1 MSTQIPKK
9 RAILFILITLNVH
22 EIQTQKFSYR
32 LCLPCLLP
40 WGTYLLPPTFSEN
53 SCRCAPGSFPKNLR
67 SKGIP
72 LSPLTKTR
80 LKDFD
85 VSRGKEMTLLIRNFA
100 FLAPWFIIILPAS
113 QRRIRDLGKMHFSR
127 IPHFP
132 SAVFTS
138 GENPQEFSRNKNAG
152 KMIYRTGIELRF

>member
-9 RAILFILITLNVH
+9 RAILFILIPLNVH

-53 SCRCAPGSFPKNLR
+53 SCRYAPRNFPKNLR

-72 LSPLTKTR
+72 HTPLTKTR
-80 LKDFD
+80 EFSFFHFPPQRGGIGICGKMDF
-85 VSRGKEMTLLIRNFA
+85 SQIPFFSALL
-100 FLAPWFIIILPAS
+100 LPAKIHRS
-113 QRRIRDLGKMHFSR
+113 FRGIKRKK
-127 IPHFP
+127 
-132 SAVFTS
+132 
-138 GENPQEFSRNKNAG
+138 KN
-152 KMIYRTGIELRF
+152 I

>member
-22 EIQTQKFSYR
+22 KIQTQKFSYR
-32 LCLPCLLP
+32 LYLPCLLSR
-40 WGTYLLPPTFSEN
+40 GTYLLPPTFSEN

-80 LKDFD
+80 EDFLLFQ
-85 VSRGKEMTLLIRNFA
+85 RGERNDALI
-100 FLAPWFIIILPAS
+100 
-113 QRRIRDLGKMHFSR
+113 
-127 IPHFP
+127 
-132 SAVFTS
+132 
-138 GENPQEFSRNKNAG
+138 
-152 KMIYRTGIELRF
+152 

>member
-32 LCLPCLLP
+32 LCLSCLLP

-53 SCRCAPGSFPKNLR
+53 SCHCVPGSFPKNLR

-85 VSRGKEMTLLIRNFA
+85 VSRGERNDTLNKEFCISHPLVHHHPSR
-100 FLAPWFIIILPAS
+100 LAEA
-113 QRRIRDLGKMHFSR
+113 H
-127 IPHFP
+127 
-132 SAVFTS
+132 S
-138 GENPQEFSRNKNAG
+138 GFGKNAFSPNPPFF
-152 KMIYRTGIELRF
+152 LRSFYFRRKSAGVFAE

>member
-32 LCLPCLLP
+32 LCLPCFSS
-40 WGTYLLPPTFSEN
+40 GRTYLVLPTFSEN

-67 SKGIP
+67 SKGSP

-80 LKDFD
+80 LKNFD
-85 VSRGKEMTLLIRNFA
+85 VSRGQEMTNDKKFVESIT
-100 FLAPWFIIILPAS
+100 
-113 QRRIRDLGKMHFSR
+113 DMEVD
-127 IPHFP
+127 FP
-132 SAVFTS
+132 
-138 GENPQEFSRNKNAG
+138 Q
-152 KMIYRTGIELRF
+152 